1 MQVRQTFA
9 NTVSKQRLRDDIGNH
24 VQDFLAKGGKIEVV
38 SELAEPVTS
47 NRPGWWPAAAQ
58 AIHLPSMDK
67 D

>member
-24 VQDFLAKGGKIEVV
+24 VQDFLDKGGKIEVV
-38 SELAEPVTS
+38 SELAGPGTS
-47 NRPGWWPAAAQ
+47 NRPGWRPAAAD
-58 AIHLPSMDK
+58 AIYLTGMDK